1 MNKGATWGK
10 WDLHIHTPASYE
22 WRGGRRLRDVNSAD
36 ERKVLLR
43 EVIEGI
49 NASGCVAV
57 ALMDYWT
64 FDGVTALRDYLA
76 QSDAI
81 ACKATIFPG
90 MELRMVSPGDFRLNM
105 HVLLNPTL
113 STEKLQA
120 FKAQIRLS
128 VTGKPLTDEYLIE
141 FAREHISEQRLGEL
155 GTSKAKVLG
164 SKAAALDA
172 ASKTAE
178 VTPDSVITAL
188 ELFGHSE
195 AILFIPFD
203 TNDGVKK
210 IRFREHHAFPTELLA
225 MEAIFEVSNP
235 GTRDAFVGIQ
245 TEANKAYFN
254 EFQEAIKL
262 PKLAVRGS
270 DAHTISEYGKF
281 PSGRITWIKA
291 APTFQ
296 GLLQAC
302 KEPANRSYVGS
313 LPPKV
318 DFVTNNPHLFIES
331 VQVRKRPNS
340 PELGTWFDGIDL
352 PLNQDLVALIGRKG
366 SGKSALA
373 DVLGLLGDTP
383 NGRHFSFLSEHRFR
397 LQKDNKAASF
407 EAKLNWRQNTK
418 VPEWRQLSTSRPA
431 SAVQRIKYLPQRY
444 FEELCNDHV
453 QGDDTLLQ
461 DELREVI
468 FSHIPYDERDDS
480 RSLDE
485 LIDKRSEGIERQ
497 IAELR
502 SRLKTLNSRIL
513 TLANEVTTD
522 AQKALRESVRLALLR
537 LKALRGNRPSVPE
550 VPSNGDIGTQLA
562 AEKVDKLNADIQVLE
577 EQSRTAETQVE
588 LLKSTVRTIDD
599 VTAHLDRIEK
609 YIEAEKALLAPKLQ
623 TLRFNV
629 HDIIKLG
636 IERERFSILKA
647 ETELRLEELR
657 ITLDPATKG
666 ALVEKL
672 TILRQ
677 SKTDEQAKMN
687 EPMRLHQEAL
697 ARAQSWKEEWDDAVG
712 TQERPSSFV
721 GLWTQMRAMDTRRNE
736 LAELLERRLT
746 IAVDIQTCLKQRAEL
761 LRTLFAPVQALID
774 DEPQIRDALGV
785 RFSVRFSFDAF
796 AVRLFDFVK
805 QSVGSFV
812 GAEESKALAQTLLA
826 THDLETDTGLRS
838 FLAAAYTKLT
848 ATAAG
853 KPVPLTSLLK
863 SGRTV
868 NELLDF
874 LFGLPYA
881 ELSYGLK
888 LGNVELERLS
898 PGQRGALLLIFYLLV
913 DRERIPIVLDQPEE
927 NLDNETV
934 YQLLVGVI
942 TRAKQHR
949 QVIMVTHN
957 ANLAIACDAEQVI
970 VCSMDRD
977 GSNRITYLSGGIED
991 LELNRAAVDILEG
1004 TKPAFE
1010 NRRRKYQ

>member
-22 WRGGRRLRDVNSAD
+22 WRGSRRLRDITLDD
-36 ERKVLLR
+36 ERQAMLR
-43 EVIEGI
+43 EVVEGI
-49 NASGCVAV
+49 NSSGCVAV

-64 FDGVTALRDYLA
+64 FDGVIALRDY
-76 QSDAI
+76 QTKNDAI
-81 ACKATIFPG
+81 ACNATIFPG

-141 FAREHISEQRLGEL
+141 FAREHISEQRLSEL
-155 GTSKAKVLG
+155 GTSKANVLG
-164 SKAAALDA
+164 NKAAALEA

-178 VTPDSVITAL
+178 VTPESVIRAL

-203 TNDGVKK
+203 TSDGVKK

-245 TEANKAYFN
+245 TDANKAYFS

-270 DAHTISEYGKF
+270 DAHAVSEYGKF
-281 PSGRITWIKA
+281 PNGRITWIKA
-291 APTFQ
+291 SPTFE

-302 KEPANRSYVGS
+302 KEPANRSYIGT

-318 DFVTNNPHLFIES
+318 DFVARNPHLFIDS
-331 VQVRKRPNS
+331 VQIRKRQGS
-340 PELGTWFDGIDL
+340 PELGTWFDSTDL
-352 PLNQDLVALIGRKG
+352 PLNADLVALIGRKG

-407 EAKLNWRQNTK
+407 EARLNWRQNTK
-418 VPEWRQLSTSRPA
+418 HPEWRQLSVSRSP

-453 QGDDTLLQ
+453 QGDDNLLQ

-468 FSHIPYDERDDS
+468 FSHIPYDERDGS
-480 RSLDE
+480 RSLEE
-485 LIDKRSEGIERQ
+485 LIDKRSVGIERQ

-513 TLANEVTTD
+513 ALTNEVTSD

-537 LKALRGNRPSVPE
+537 LKALRSNRPE
-550 VPSNGDIGTQLA
+550 VPEAPSHGDAGTQLA
-562 AEKVDKLNADIQVLE
+562 TEQVEKLNAEISILE
-577 EQSRTAETQVE
+577 EQSRVAEAEIET
-588 LLKSTVRTIDD
+588 LKGTVRTVDD
-599 VTAHLDRIEK
+599 VTGQLARLEK
-609 YIEAEKALLAPKLQ
+609 TVVEEKELLAPKLSALHLDVDEVIGLTVNRQ
-623 TLRFNV
+623 KIALLRL
-629 HDIIKLG
+629 DT
-636 IERERFSILKA
+636 ER
-647 ETELRLEELR
+647 RLEEVR
-657 ITLDPATKG
+657 MTLDPTVENSLVSKLAT
-666 ALVEKL
+666 
-672 TILRQ
+672 LRQ
-677 SKTDEQAKMN
+677 VKTDEQAKMN
-687 EPMRLHQEAL
+687 APMRLHQEAL
-697 ARAQSWKEEWDDAVG
+697 ARAQAWQDEWTHAVG
-712 TQERPSSFV
+712 TSERPDSFL
-721 GLWTQMRAMDTRRNE
+721 GLWSQMRTMSKRRNE
-736 LAELLERRLT
+736 LAELVERRLT
-746 IAVDIQTCLKQRAEL
+746 TSVDVLNCLKQRADL

-774 DEPQIRDALGV
+774 EEPQIRDALGV

-796 AVRLFDFVK
+796 ATRLFDFIK

-826 THDLETDTGLRS
+826 SYDLETDTGLRS
-838 FLAAAYTKLT
+838 FLDAAYAKLT
-848 ATAAG
+848 KTGAG
-853 KPVPLTSLLK
+853 KSVPLASLLK

-874 LFGLPYA
+874 LYGLPFA

-970 VCSMDRD
+970 VCSMHRD
-977 GSNRITYLSGGIED
+977 GSNRIEYLSGGIED
-991 LELNRAAVDILEG
+991 LELNRSAVDILEG

-1010 NRRRKYQ
+1010 NRRRKYL

>member
-1 MNKGATWGK
+1 MNKGAAWGK

-22 WRGGRRLRDVNSAD
+22 WRGGRRLRDISSAD
-36 ERKVLLR
+36 ERTALLR
-43 EVIEGI
+43 EVVEGI
-49 NASGCVAV
+49 NASDCVAV

-64 FDGVTALRDYLA
+64 FDGVIALRNYLG
-76 QSDAI
+76 QSDAV
-81 ACKATIFPG
+81 ACKAAIFPG

-120 FKAQIRLS
+120 FKAQIKLS
-128 VTGKPLTDEYLIE
+128 ITGKPLTDEYLIE
-141 FAREHISEQRLGEL
+141 FAREHIPEQRLNSL
-155 GTSKAKVLG
+155 GTTKATVL
-164 SKAAALDA
+164 ANATAALEA
-172 ASKTAE
+172 ASKTVE
-178 VTPDSVITAL
+178 VTPESVISAL
-188 ELFGHSE
+188 KLFGKSE

-210 IRFREHHAFPTELLA
+210 IQFREHHAFPSELLA

-235 GTRDAFVGIQ
+235 GTRDAFAGVQ
-245 TEANKAYFN
+245 TDANKTYFN

-270 DAHTISEYGKF
+270 DAHAINDYGKF
-281 PSGRITWIKA
+281 PGGRITWIKA
-291 APTFQ
+291 SATFE

-302 KEPANRSYVGS
+302 KEPANRSYIGT

-318 DFVTNNPHLFIES
+318 DFVARNPHLFIDS
-331 VQVRKRPNS
+331 VQIRKRENA
-340 PELGTWFDGIDL
+340 PELGTWFDGTDL
-352 PLNQDLVALIGRKG
+352 PLNEDLVALIGRKG

-397 LQKDNKAASF
+397 LPKDNKASSF
-407 EAKLNWRQNTK
+407 EAQLHWRRNTK
-418 VPEWRQLSTSRPA
+418 GPEWRQLSANRPA
-431 SAVQRIKYLPQRY
+431 FAVQRIKYLPQRY

-453 QGDDTLLQ
+453 QGDDKLLQ

-468 FSHIPYDERDDS
+468 FSHIPFDERYDS

-485 LIDKRSEGIERQ
+485 LIDKRSEGIERD

-513 TLANEVTTD
+513 TLTNEVTSD
-522 AQKALRESVRLALLR
+522 AQKALRESVRLAILR
-537 LKALRGNRPSVPE
+537 LKALRSNRLTLPDDPSHSDE
-550 VPSNGDIGTQLA
+550 STKLA
-562 AEKVDKLNADIQVLE
+562 SEQVEKLNAEISALE
-577 EQSRTAETQVE
+577 EQSRAADTEIEVLKRTIRTVESVTIQLDRLEKNIGTEKE
-588 LLKSTVRTIDD
+588 LLSPK
-599 VTAHLDRIEK
+599 
-609 YIEAEKALLAPKLQ
+609 LLALQ
-623 TLRFNV
+623 LNID
-629 HDIIKLG
+629 DIIKLT
-636 IERERFSILKA
+636 IEREKIDTLRA
-647 ETELRLEELR
+647 DTERRLEQLR
-657 ITLDPATKG
+657 VILDPTIESSLAS
-666 ALVEKL
+666 KL
-672 TILRQ
+672 GTCRQ
-677 SKTDEQAKMN
+677 AKANEQAKMN

-697 ARAQSWKEEWDDAVG
+697 SRAQAWQDEWSNAVG
-712 TQERPSSFV
+712 TADRTDSFR
-721 GLWTQMRAMDTRRNE
+721 GLWSQMRAMSDRRNE
-736 LAELLERRLT
+736 LTELLERRLS
-746 IAVDIQTCLKQRAEL
+746 IAVDILNCLKRRAEL
-761 LRTLFAPVQALID
+761 LRALFAPVQALID
-774 DEPQIRDALGV
+774 EEPQIRDALGV

-796 AVRLFDFVK
+796 AVRLFDFIK

-826 THDLETDTGLRS
+826 AYDLETDAGLRS
-838 FLAAAYTKLT
+838 FLAAAYAKLIT
-848 ATAAG
+848 TGGG
-853 KPVPLTSLLK
+853 KSVSLASLLK

-874 LFGLPYA
+874 LYGMPYA

-888 LGNVELERLS
+888 LGDVELERLS

-977 GSNRITYLSGGIED
+977 GSNRIKYVSGGIEAW
-991 LELNRAAVDILEG
+991 ELNRAAVDILEG

>member
-22 WRGGRRLRDVNSAD
+22 WQGGRRLRDITSAE
-36 ERKVLLR
+36 ERKALLR

-64 FDGVTALRDYLA
+64 FDGIIALREYLTQA
-76 QSDAI
+76 DAV

-141 FAREHISEQRLGEL
+141 FAREHISEQRLTEL
-155 GTSKAKVLG
+155 GTSKVNVLG

-245 TEANKAYFN
+245 TEANKTYFN

-270 DAHTISEYGKF
+270 DAHAISDYGKF

-291 APTFQ
+291 SPTFE

-302 KEPANRSYVGS
+302 KEPANRSYVGT

-318 DFVTNNPHLFIES
+318 DFVARNPHLFIDS
-331 VQVRKRPNS
+331 VHIRKRPNS
-340 PELGTWFDGIDL
+340 PELGTWFDGTDL

-397 LQKDNKAASF
+397 LPKDNKAASF
-407 EAKLNWRQNTK
+407 EAQLNWRQNTK
-418 VPEWRQLSTSRPA
+418 APEWRQLSTNRPA

-453 QGDDTLLQ
+453 QGDDKLLQ

-513 TLANEVTTD
+513 TLANEVTAD

-550 VPSNGDIGTQLA
+550 VPSHGDAGTQLA
-562 AEKVDKLNADIQVLE
+562 NEQVEKLNAEIQVLE
-577 EQSRTAETQVE
+577 EQTRAAETQIE
-588 LLKSTVRTIDD
+588 TLKSTIRTIDD
-599 VTAHLDRIEK
+599 VTGHLDRIEK
-609 YIEAEKALLAPKLQ
+609 NVGAEKELLAPKLQ
-623 TLRFNV
+623 TLQLNV
-629 HDIIKLG
+629 DDIIELS
-636 IERERFSILKA
+636 IEREKIGTLKSDS
-647 ETELRLEELR
+647 ERRLEELR
-657 ITLDPATKG
+657 VTLDPAIEG
-666 ALVEKL
+666 SLVAKL

-697 ARAQSWKEEWDDAVG
+697 ARAQGWQDEWTDAVG
-712 TQERPSSFV
+712 TAERPDSFL
-721 GLWTQMRAMDTRRNE
+721 GLWSQMRAMGNRRNE

-746 IAVDIQTCLKQRAEL
+746 IAVDILTSLKQRAEL

-774 DEPQIRDALGV
+774 EEPQIRDALGV

-796 AVRLFDFVK
+796 AIRLFDFVK

-826 THDLETDTGLRS
+826 TYDLETDTGLRS

-848 ATAAG
+848 TTGAG
-853 KPVPLTSLLK
+853 KPVPLASLLK

-874 LFGLPYA
+874 LYGLPFA

-977 GSNRITYLSGGIED
+977 GSNRIKYLSGGIED

>member
-22 WRGGRRLRDVNSAD
+22 WRGGRRFRDIPSGD
-36 ERKVLLR
+36 ERQALLR

-64 FDGVTALRDYLA
+64 FDGIIALREYLN
-76 QSDAI
+76 QPDAV
-81 ACKATIFPG
+81 ACKAAIFPG

-105 HVLLNPTL
+105 HVLLNPVL
-113 STEKLQA
+113 SIEKLQA
-120 FKAQIRLS
+120 FKAQIKLS
-128 VTGKPLTDEYLIE
+128 ITGKPLTDEYLIE
-141 FAREHISEQRLGEL
+141 FAREHISEQRLIDL
-155 GTSKAKVLG
+155 GTSKAAVLAN
-164 SKAAALDA
+164 SASALEA
-172 ASKTAE
+172 ASKTVE
-178 VTPDSVITAL
+178 VTPESVIAAL
-188 ELFGHSE
+188 KLFGKSD

-210 IRFREHHAFPTELLA
+210 IRFREHHAFPNELLA

-235 GTRDAFVGIQ
+235 GTRDAFIGLQ
-245 TEANKAYFN
+245 TEANKSYFN

-270 DAHTISEYGKF
+270 DAHAISDYGNF
-281 PSGRITWIKA
+281 PNGRITWIKA
-291 APTFQ
+291 SATFE

-302 KEPANRSYVGS
+302 KEPANRSYVGT

-318 DFVTNNPHLFIES
+318 DFVARNPHLFLGS
-331 VQVRKRPNS
+331 VQIRKRANA
-340 PELGTWFDGIDL
+340 PELGTWFDGTDL
-352 PLNQDLVALIGRKG
+352 PLNEDLVALIGRKG

-397 LQKDNKAASF
+397 LPKDNKASSF
-407 EAKLNWRQNTK
+407 EARLQWKQNTK
-418 VPEWRQLSTSRPA
+418 APEWRLLSASRPP

-453 QGDDTLLQ
+453 QGDDQLLQ

-480 RSLDE
+480 HSLDE
-485 LIDKRSEGIERQ
+485 LINRRSEEIERE
-497 IAELR
+497 IADYR
-502 SRLKTLNSRIL
+502 SRLKTLNSRII
-513 TLANEVTTD
+513 TLSNDIAPD
-522 AQKALRESVRLALLR
+522 AQKALRESVRLAIVR
-537 LKALRGNRPSVPE
+537 LKALRQNRPDVTEAPK
-550 VPSNGDIGTQLA
+550 NTDDGTRLA
-562 AEKVDKLNADIQVLE
+562 AERIEALNAEIFTLE
-577 EQSRTAETQVE
+577 EQSRAAETQ
-588 LLKSTVRTIDD
+588 LDTLKGSLRTIDE
-599 VTAHLDRIEK
+599 VTNQLNRLEK
-609 YIEAEKALLAPKLQ
+609 NIGTEKELLAPKLVSLQ
-623 TLRFNV
+623 LDVDDVIKFTIERGKVESLRSDTESRLAELRTAFDPANEGS
-629 HDIIKLG
+629 ISSKLG
-636 IERERFSILKA
+636 LKRQEKA
-647 ETELRLEELR
+647 EE
-657 ITLDPATKG
+657 
-666 ALVEKL
+666 
-672 TILRQ
+672 Q
-677 SKTDEQAKMN
+677 SKMD
-687 EPMRLHQEAL
+687 EPMRRYQEAL
-697 ARAQSWKEEWDDAVG
+697 TRSEAWQNEWTNAVG
-712 TQERPSSFV
+712 TRERTDSFV
-721 GLWTQMRAMDTRRNE
+721 GLWSQMRAMSDRRSE
-736 LAELLERRLT
+736 LAQLVERRLSL
-746 IAVDIQTCLKQRAEL
+746 AVDILNCLKRRADL
-761 LRTLFAPVQALID
+761 LRALFAPVQALID
-774 DEPQIRDALGV
+774 EEPQIRDALGV

-796 AVRLFDFVK
+796 AVRLFDYIK

-812 GAEESKALAQTLLA
+812 GAEESKSLAQTLLVSY
-826 THDLETDTGLRS
+826 DLETDDGLRA
-838 FLAAAYTKLT
+838 FLSAVHAKLVT
-848 ATAAG
+848 TGGG
-853 KPVPLTSLLK
+853 KPVALASLLK
-863 SGRTV
+863 SGRTI
-868 NELLDF
+868 NEILDF
-874 LFGLPYA
+874 LYGIPYA

-977 GSNRITYLSGGIED
+977 GSNRIKYVSGGIED
-991 LELNRAAVDILEG
+991 LELNRAAIDILEG